1 MDKESRMEMP
11 LNGLWSH
18 RLEAYIEWKEL
29 DQKLLHLFPEDF
41 PKTIDWT
48 KIQQFKQKLDEL
60 ILDYYERSEK
70 TFKPY
75 SGLTP
80 ESFSNHKDDP
90 LLNSTFLEHSGE
102 YLATLVKKHN
112 LDWPAL
118 HTNVLF
124 YTGKSTFQ
132 KH

>member
-1 MDKESRMEMP
+1 MKGIRSEITS
-11 LNGLWSH
+11 S
-18 RLEAYIEWKEL
+18 
-29 DQKLLHLFPEDF
+29 FPRDF

-80 ESFSNHKDDP
+80 ESFSNHHNEP
-90 LLNSTFLEHSGE
+90 LLDFTFLDDLEDM
-102 YLATLVKKHN
+102 ATLGKRHN
-112 LDWPAL
+112 LGWSEL
-118 HTNVLF
+118 HTVLLHRLTNF
-124 YTGKSTFQ
+124 TKPL
-132 KH
+132 KRK